1 MVDIEEVQ
9 RAVRDGDLD
18 FLDEIR
24 KKEFDISW
32 RDDSGSSLLHVSVS
46 FGRMAFVTALLQ
58 NGANIN
64 LSDRDGDTPLHVAVG
79 RHEYEI
85 MTALLNFSRVDVNAK
100 NRFNVT
106 PLHIAAEE
114 GCSVFVATLL
124 ERGADV
130 SVRNM
135 LQYTPMCLAAKMGH
149 KDVVEIILRHLERK
163 SCGCEASYSDNGS
176 TEERFKLDEN
186 RNFKKFRYLV
196 SNSLLLSAQSKKAEV
211 VQLLLSRGA
220 DSDFVDMFGATAVH
234 AAVQRN
240 LTYDLNYSYSPVDAC
255 ATAKILLSSGRY
267 NVNALNFDASTP
279 LHLAIASCD
288 CTKKENK
295 NERRL
300 YRDATDKLLKL
311 LLENKAGTGLRNS
324 KGTTPLINAAENG
337 CTHIVRILL
346 SSGFSIDIDAKDVSG
361 QTALIKAAEG
371 LNSGSLEI
379 IRLLIRNGA
388 SVQARDYRG
397 FTALHAASIAT
408 VELIA
413 NQVNHDPRD
422 TRTEVVWTKR
432 IAELDDSIQSDERL
446 WMEWLEKQIEQEDDD
461 DYFDKSVEDD
471 FSLTGSKDQIQV
483 YRREE
488 AEAVNAV
495 HARKDFIEEDAMWK
509 QVFGEFEKAVK
520 KFKNM
525 WKEVDV
531 VKELVAV
538 GCADLN
544 ALDFGNNTPL
554 EVALKRFRQTDRLA
568 IEQLRRHG
576 SSRSVLKQDDVLES
590 NTTSHQLLM
599 ETKNNL
605 TSVHLLIA
613 LYDQWENRMYSYDLQ
628 KDSLPT
634 VKRTMPV
641 SNKGY
646 CQPKV
651 LLSLKQLVAHCADD
665 MGRTALHYAAMLPI
679 SEREFPGYENQL
691 KSLIQSGCDVNEGDC
706 YGRTPLHYAER
717 EYMYEALLRHGG
729 ANRYIRDLNGKS
741 VDELRGLKAEEKELV
756 KRNRTYCETIFP
768 RKLNMRVSEVLSLAE
783 QSPKG
788 TNLLQLLYP
797 EVDISATA
805 WKIWTHAEFA
815 YRNPVTEGLCREM
828 KDFMD
833 RLLVAVTTREPRFA
847 GRQMLVG
854 SANEGSKIDF
864 PTEYDF
870 DIVLTEVSEICEV
883 LDSPIAP
890 KGFVHLKRKAHA
902 PTQSVIYSRTE
913 FLRTGFDFDSFFNE
927 NDVLL
932 VDEVLLRFHY
942 ILAQVVADPV
952 FWKTEPIFELAFD
965 QKLGIISPDFSSKL
979 CKTLRLILKRPIAGK
994 HFFQAISV
1002 DVVPCFHIEDWW
1014 PDGVIQSVASDE
1026 HLPDKCVLV
1035 VDQPQRNYPWVPFS
1049 DPFVRISFAPWESHT
1064 VATCRPAARAAYL
1077 VGKQIL
1083 RKDPTQTFAL
1093 KTSLLYCI
1101 EALSGRTCGDRSH
1114 AADEEVTSGELS
1126 LWVRT
1131 LFKCYLL
1138 FFLQDF
1144 VPCYFMPAFSMPFEG
1159 QMKSNH
1165 MRDHSLGYGDK
1176 SILLDLPYFDEDS
1189 TYLNAWCYYWSV
1201 CASEQ
1206 VEVEFQLPV
1215 PQPLTEEFDRA
1226 ELIREL
1232 SRCHRN

>member
-1 MVDIEEVQ
+1 MVDIEAVQ
-9 RAVRDGDLD
+9 SAVRDGDLD
-18 FLDEIR
+18 FLDKIR
-24 KKEFDISW
+24 KKEFDINW
-32 RDDSGSSLLHVSVS
+32 RDDSESSLLHVSVS
-46 FGRMAFVTALLQ
+46 FGRMEYVTALLQ

-64 LSDRDGDTPLHVAVG
+64 LSNRNGDTPLHVAVA
-79 RHEYEI
+79 RQKYEM
-85 MTALLNFSRVDVNAK
+85 MTALLNFSGVAVNAK

-106 PLHIAAEE
+106 PLHIAAGE
-114 GCSVFVATLL
+114 GCSAFVATLL

-130 SVRNM
+130 NERNL
-135 LQYTPMCLAAKMGH
+135 LQYTPMCLAAKTGH
-149 KDVVEIILRHLERK
+149 KDVVEIILRHFERK
-163 SCGCEASYSDNGS
+163 SCGCEASYGDNS
-176 TEERFKLDEN
+176 SREERFKLDEN
-186 RNFKKFRYLV
+186 RNFKKFRYLI
-196 SNSLLLSAQSKKAEV
+196 SDSLIVAAQSKKAEV

-220 DSDFVDMFGATAVH
+220 DPDFVDMFGATAVH
-234 AAVQRN
+234 AAVRRD
-240 LTYDLNYSYSPVDAC
+240 LTFGLNYSYSPVDAY
-255 ATAKILLSSGRY
+255 ATAKVLLSSGRY
-267 NVNALNFDASTP
+267 NVNALDFDAGTP
-279 LHLAIASCD
+279 LHLAIDSCF
-288 CTKKENK
+288 CTNKENK

-300 YRDATDKLLKL
+300 YRDATDNLLKL
-311 LLENKAGTGLRNS
+311 LLENKAGAGLRNS
-324 KGTTPLINAAENG
+324 KGMTPLIKAAENG

-346 SSGFSIDIDAKDVSG
+346 SSGFSIEIDAKDVSG
-361 QTALIKAAEG
+361 QTALIKAGES
-371 LNSGSLEI
+371 LNSGSLKI
-379 IRLLIRNGA
+379 IRLLIRSGA
-388 SVQARDYRG
+388 SVQACDYRG
-397 FTALHAASIAT
+397 FTALHAASNAT

-413 NQVNHDPRD
+413 NNVNHDPRD

-432 IAELDDSIQSDERL
+432 IAELDDSIKSDERL
-446 WMEWLEKQIEQEDDD
+446 WMEWLEKHIEQEDDD

-471 FSLTGSKDQIQV
+471 FSLTDSKDQIQV

-488 AEAVNAV
+488 AGDSG

-509 QVFGEFEKAVK
+509 QVFGEFEKAVN

-525 WKEVDV
+525 WKEHDV

-538 GCADLN
+538 GCADVN

-554 EVALKRFRQTDRLA
+554 EVALKKFRQTDRLA

-576 SSRSVLKQDDVLES
+576 SSRSVLKQDDDLKS

-599 ETKNNL
+599 ETKSNL
-605 TSVHLLIA
+605 TSVHLLVA
-613 LYDQWENRMYSYDLQ
+613 LYDQSENRMYSYDLQ
-628 KDSLPT
+628 KDNLPT
-634 VKRTMPV
+634 GNRTMPV

-651 LLSLKQLVAHCADD
+651 LLALKQLVAHCADD

-679 SEREFPGYENQL
+679 SEHEFPGYENQL
-691 KSLIQSGCDVNEGDC
+691 KSLIQSGCDVNESDC
-706 YGRTPLHYAER
+706 YGRTPLHYAET
-717 EYMYEALLRHGG
+717 EYMYEALLRLGG
-729 ANRYIRDLNGKS
+729 ANRYIIDLDGKT
-741 VDELRGLKAEEKELV
+741 VDELRGLKAEENELV
-756 KRNRTYCETIFP
+756 KRNRTYCETVFP

-797 EVDISATA
+797 EVDTSAIP
-805 WKIWTHAEFA
+805 WKIWTQAEFA

-828 KDFMD
+828 KDFVN
-833 RLLVAVTTREPRFA
+833 RLLVAVTTRDPRFA
-847 GRQMLVG
+847 GRQLLVG

-864 PTEYDF
+864 PTEFDF
-870 DIVLTEVSEICEV
+870 DIVLTEVSEISEV

-902 PTQSVIYSRTE
+902 PTKSVIYSRTE

-942 ILAQVVADPV
+942 ILAQVVADPA
-952 FWKTEPIFELAFD
+952 FWKTEPVFELAID
-965 QKLGIISPDFSSKL
+965 QKLGIVYPDFSSKL

-1002 DVVPCFHIEDWW
+1002 DVVPCFRIEDWW
-1014 PDGVIQSVASDE
+1014 PDGVIQSVTSDE
-1026 HLPDKCVLV
+1026 HLPDKCVLI
-1035 VDQPQRNYPWVPFS
+1035 VDQPQRKYPWVPFS

-1064 VATCRPAARAAYL
+1064 VAMCPPAARAAYL

-1093 KTSLLYCI
+1093 KTSLLYSI
-1101 EALSGRTCGDRSH
+1101 EALSGRTCGDQSH
-1114 AADEEVTSGELS
+1114 AVDEEVTSEELS

-1159 QMKSNH
+1159 RMKSKH
-1165 MRDHSLGYGDK
+1165 MRNHSLGYGDK
-1176 SILLDLPYFDEDS
+1176 AILLDLPYFDEYS
-1189 TYLNAWCYYWSV
+1189 TYLNTWCYYWSV
-1201 CASEQ
+1201 CGSDQ
-1206 VEVEFQLPV
+1206 VEVDFQLPIL
-1215 PQPLTEEFDRA
+1215 QPLTEEFDRA
-1226 ELIREL
+1226 ELIGEL